1 MAARLTVIIPCY
13 NEADTILSAIEQV
26 QALRDRFD
34 LEIIVVDDGSTDGSF
49 ESLRNVEGIKL
60 ERHEK
65 NRGKGAAVVTGLAKA
80 TGDVVVIQDADLEY
94 DPKQIPVLVDPILSG
109 KCDIVYGSRFKG
121 DITGMSFSH
130 YVGNKILS
138 FFTSLLY
145 GVEVTDMMTGHKAF
159 RASVFKELTLESS
172 RFEFELEV
180 TVEALRT
187 GYTICE
193 IPITYSKRRF
203 GEAKIGWTDGVKTL
217 LKLLEYRLGL

>member
-1 MAARLTVIIPCY
+1 MTVRLSVIVPCY
-13 NEADTILSAIEQV
+13 NESGTILSAIEQL
-26 QALRDRFD
+26 QTLRDRYD

-49 ESLRNVEGIKL
+49 ERLRGVEGIKL

-65 NRGKGAAVVTGLAKA
+65 NRGKGAAVVTGLAKV

-94 DPKQIPVLVDPILSG
+94 DPKEIPDLLDPILSG

-121 DITGMSFSH
+121 NITGMTFSH

-145 GVEVTDMMTGHKAF
+145 GAEVTDMMTGHKAF
-159 RASVFKELTLESS
+159 RSRVFKELTLKSS

-180 TVEALRT
+180 TVEALRK
-187 GYTICE
+187 GYSICE
-193 IPITYSKRRF
+193 IPIPYFKRRI
-203 GEAKIGWTDGVKTL
+203 GQAKIGWADGFKTL